1 MSVDISAEITRTWPT
16 TETKLSDDSDIDYAT
31 QKNLAISRA
40 KRALYGNGATIPAEA
55 DIPETAAYWIADKAV
70 LFLIPTA
77 RSWYTHHTKRSDA
90 KEGAT
95 ITYHDALAML
105 DSLERELTTSLAAGK
120 TDALD
125 AISSAEVEDDV
136 PAVSVA
142 GLAVD
147 PLERA
152 MERGPW

>member
-1 MSVDISAEITRTWPT
+1 MSVDISAEVTRTWPT
-16 TETKLSDDSDIDYAT
+16 TEAKLLDDSDIDYAT
-31 QKNLAISRA
+31 QKNLAIARA
-40 KRALYGNGATIPAEA
+40 KRALYGTATVPAEA
-55 DIPETAAYWIADKAV
+55 DIPEIAAYWIADKTV

-95 ITYHDALAML
+95 TTYHDALAML
-105 DSLERELTTSLAAGK
+105 DSLERELTTSLAAGR
-120 TDALD
+120 TEALD
-125 AISSAEVEDDV
+125 AISSSEVEDDV

-142 GLAVD
+142 GMAID